1 MAEQKVNETVG
12 AEPVIKQGMNLG
24 GQDNNKDGANN
35 QAKTKEPEKVVLTK
49 EEYEAQLQ
57 AESDRR
63 VNKAL
68 ETAQAKW
75 KEDYDKRLEAERKE
89 AEKLARLSEAERTK
103 VLEEKREKELAERER
118 KIYRQELE
126 IAASKILGERKLPVQ
141 FAKLFLGE
149 NAEETNQN
157 ILTFEKE
164 WHKEI
169 EAQVNERLKG
179 VIPKSTQPGDKKL
192 SMNDLIRGQIR
203 R

>member
-35 QAKTKEPEKVVLTK
+35 QAKIKEPEKVVLTK
-49 EEYEAQLQ
+49 EEYEKQLQ
-57 AESDRR
+57 AEADRR

-68 ETAQAKW
+68 ETAQIKW

-89 AEKLARLSEAERTK
+89 AEKLARLSEAERIK

-126 IAASKILGERKLPVQ
+126 IASSKILAERKLPVQ